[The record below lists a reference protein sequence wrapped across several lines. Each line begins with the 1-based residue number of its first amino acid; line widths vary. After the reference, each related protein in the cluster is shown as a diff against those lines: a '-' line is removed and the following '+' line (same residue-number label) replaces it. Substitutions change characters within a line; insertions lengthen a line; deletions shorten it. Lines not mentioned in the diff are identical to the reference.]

1 MKKYQILLIMV
12 IVSISLLG
20 LSCGKKQTAD
30 FEVLSSVKGS
40 ESLKINFDIIGNG
53 YSKGPDNAKVTIV
66 EFSDFQCPACKQ
78 MSKVMDD
85 IVNNYPNDVRLVYR
99 NFPLSYHQY
108 ATKAAQAAEAAGLQ
122 GKYWEMHDLLFDNQ
136 NKLSDNIFIDLAN
149 QLGLDIN
156 KFNQDFTSTEINDK
170 IKADLDQ
177 GQNTLQIGG
186 TPTFYINNVEYTG
199 QYSVL
204 GFKNKIDSI
213 LAK

>member
-12 IVSISLLG
+12 IISISLLG

-30 FEVLSSVKGS
+30 LEVSSSVKGS
-40 ESLKINFDIIGNG
+40 ESQKINFDITGNG

-66 EFSDFQCPACKQ
+66 EFSDFQCPACRQ
-78 MSKVMDD
+78 MSKVMND
-85 IVNNYPNDVRLVYR
+85 IVNNYPNDVHLVYR
-99 NFPLSYHQY
+99 NYPLSYHQY
-108 ATKAAQAAEAAGLQ
+108 ATKAALAAEAAGLQ

-136 NKLSDNIFIDLAN
+136 NKLSDGIFVDFAS
-149 QLGLDIN
+149 QLGLNID
-156 KFNQDFTSTEINDK
+156 KFNKDVASSELSDK

-186 TPTFYINNVEYTG
+186 TPTFYINNIEYTG
-199 QYSVL
+199 QYSLL
-204 GFKNKIDSI
+204 GFKNEIDSI